1 MVQYNM
7 IIHIRSLEINENMQV
22 CIYKYKIYTC
32 IQIYMKRHKYAYIHK
47 HKHTYIHAS
56 IHTCIYTY
64 IHLYI
69 HASIHTFIYT
79 YMHAYIHTYIAV
91 IYTPTFTQ
99 SSNIL
104 GVLYCHWDHFHNNTF
119 VQHIALFMLSIYLS
133 IYLSICMYKSKIL
146 LHYQFLSISLLQPSY

>member
-47 HKHTYIHAS
+47 HKHTC
-56 IHTCIYTY
+56 TCIYTY

-69 HASIHTFIYT
+69 HT
-79 YMHAYIHTYIAV
+79 YIHTYIAV
-91 IYTPTFTQ
+91 IYMPTFTK
-99 SSNIL
+99 SSNVL
-104 GVLYCHWDHFHNNTF
+104 GVLYYHWENFHNNTF